1 MMEVRCQMLMKS
13 FASLALTAVLAA
25 PAFSQ
30 PLDRETIAGDF
41 ADAMAF
47 DIAPDGDV
55 FITEREGR
63 LLRVRPST
71 GGVFEVAKIPVEHLK
86 KTDRDSPYAREDG
99 LQGIALDPDFSK
111 NHFIYLYYSHPEKI
125 INRLARFTLKDG
137 LLDLASEVVILD
149 IPIER
154 ANKVCHHG
162 GAIEF
167 GPDGLLYLSTG
178 DNTNPFETDGFNP
191 TDEREGH
198 EYANALRSAGNSN
211 DLRGKILRIRVKPDG
226 TYEIPEGNL
235 FKPGTPKTRPEIY
248 VMGLRNPFRF
258 SVDQKKST
266 LYWGE
271 VGPDSAKDSDRG
283 PMGYDEVN
291 QAKKAGFFGWPMVI
305 ADQKAY
311 SKYDYATKTVT
322 GKYDPAAPKNESRL
336 NTGITDLPP
345 ANPAF
350 IWYPYG
356 ESAEFPVMEKGG
368 RNAMAGPVYYFDE
381 NRKFNI
387 LGKEGDATLL
397 TYEWMRGKIYKA
409 KLDKDEKLESLTV
422 LADKFVHPMD
432 LKMAADGSLWLLEYG
447 SEWWFGTN
455 GKLIHLTPQST
466 NKAPVLEVEK
476 SGDKTFKVKT
486 ATDPENDRI
495 TITWYATT
503 GATEVTLGTGTEATL
518 NTDKA
523 TEVRAVATDG
533 QGNTTVARIPLVE
546 KPKQEHLALTI
557 EGQPKSLGF
566 DQELAIKIG
575 NANIPNPNDVII
587 RARYIPAT
595 GHDSGGPSVSSEVEK
610 LLTAR
615 LCFACHQ
622 VNVPSV
628 GPNYVNV
635 SLKYRDK
642 ADAVDYLKGKL
653 KTGSAGVWG
662 EVPMPPQIAVTDAEA
677 DTLVKA
683 ILGLSEG
690 FSEAKGIDTKL
701 KLSPA
706 PANAAPGGAWEITAE
721 APGYLPFKQRI
732 SAK

>member
-1 MMEVRCQMLMKS
+1 MK
-13 FASLALTAVLAA
+13 FSLALTLTAA
-25 PAFSQ
+25 LTAASFSQ
-30 PLDRETIAGDF
+30 PLTRTTVATDLE
-41 ADAMAF
+41 DAMAF
-47 DIAPDGDV
+47 DISPDGDI
-55 FITEREGR
+55 FLTEREGR

-71 GGVFEVAKIPVEHLK
+71 GGIFEVAKIPVEHLK
-86 KTDRDSPYAREDG
+86 KTDRNSPYAREDG
-99 LQGIALDPDFSK
+99 LQGIALDPDFAK
-111 NHFIYLYYSHPEKI
+111 NGHVFLYYSHPEKLV
-125 INRLARFTLKDG
+125 NRLARFTIKDG
-137 LLDLASEVVILD
+137 VLDLGSEVVVLD
-149 IPIER
+149 VPIER

-162 GAIEF
+162 GALEW

-191 TDEREGH
+191 VDEREGH

-211 DLRGKILRIRVKPDG
+211 DLRGKILRIKVKPDG
-226 TYEIPEGNL
+226 TYSIPEGNL

-258 SVDQKKST
+258 SLDSKKGT

-271 VGPDSAKDSDRG
+271 VGPDSGKDSDRG

-291 QAKKAGFFGWPMVI
+291 QAKKAGFFGWPLII

-311 SKYDYATKTVT
+311 SKYDYATKTI
-322 GKYDPAAPKNESRL
+322 GEKFDPAAPKNTSRL

-350 IWYPYG
+350 IWYPYS
-356 ESAEFPVMEKGG
+356 ESKEFPVMEKGG
-368 RNAMAGPVYYFDE
+368 RNAMAGPVYYYDAK
-381 NRKFNI
+381 RKHNL

-409 KLDKDEKLESLTV
+409 KLGKNEELESLTV

-432 LKMAADGSLWLLEYG
+432 LKMAADGSLFLLEYG

-455 GKLIHLTPQST
+455 GKVIHLTPESG
-466 NKAPVLEVEK
+466 NKPPVVEAEKTSDKEFKIK
-476 SGDKTFKVKT
+476 S
-486 ATDPENDRI
+486 ATDPENDPV

-503 GATEVTLGTGTEATL
+503 GATEISLGTGSTAKLTVEG
-518 NTDKA
+518 A
-523 TEVRAVATDG
+523 TEIRAVATDG
-533 QGNTTVARIPLVE
+533 KGNTTVARIPLVE
-546 KPKQEHLALTI
+546 KVKEEHLSLKI
-557 EGQPKSLGF
+557 DGQPKSLAFG
-566 DQELAIKIG
+566 QELSIKID
-575 NANIPNPNDVII
+575 NKNIPNPDDVII

-595 GHDSGGPSVSSEVEK
+595 GHDSGGPSVDSEVEK

-622 VNVPSV
+622 INVPSV

-635 SLKYRDK
+635 SLKYRGK
-642 ADAVDYLKGKL
+642 ADAADYLKGKL
-653 KTGSAGVWG
+653 KNGSTGVWG

-677 DTLVKA
+677 DQLVKA
-683 ILGLSEG
+683 ILGLAEG

-706 PANAAPGGAWEITAE
+706 PADAAPGGAWEITAE

-732 SAK
+732 AAGK